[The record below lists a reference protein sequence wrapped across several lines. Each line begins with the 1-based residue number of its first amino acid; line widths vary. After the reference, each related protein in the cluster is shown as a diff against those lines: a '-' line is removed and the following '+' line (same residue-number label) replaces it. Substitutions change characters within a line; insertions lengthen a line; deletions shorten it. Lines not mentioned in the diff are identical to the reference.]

1 MSESVIEQ
9 LAEIILDNCNKPEE
23 VEALVDNVLY
33 YITELI
39 DDVEWSP
46 CVKDIRQAVKD
57 TNDDIALELEAVRED
72 PPEVVDEGDG
82 FVSLK

>member
-9 LAEIILDNCNKPEE
+9 LAEMILDNCNKPEE

-57 TNDDIALELEAVRED
+57 TNDDLKLELEAVKED
-72 PPEVVDEGDG
+72 IEIKDEGDG
-82 FVSLK
+82 FISLK

>member
-46 CVKDIRQAVKD
+46 CIKDIRQSIKD
-57 TNDDIALELEAVRED
+57 ANDDLKLEWEAVE
-72 PPEVVDEGDG
+72 EVVEIVDEGDG
-82 FVSLK
+82 FISLK